1 MIPSTAVIT
10 AVVAIVCYLGTLT
23 TASNV
28 ANLDNAHQFNTL
40 CKLIRF
46 PEATLTLFASDA
58 DPEPDYTDVL
68 QLNMSVATDNWKT
81 QLSVGKK
88 GARTA
93 DIAKK
98 FSLTTQEIDQTW
110 KNHWDKWI
118 EAHDAVKDPN
128 KQPDTIKKLHLN
140 KLDAAQHAQA
150 SMLIRQA
157 AAAAEELYIEAQA
170 LKEQT
175 SKVTPVTA
183 KTTLTQAVYGATA
196 TAAAYDNSKAWT
208 AYNNNRGTA
217 CDDTKATSA
226 AATLLC
232 LCAKAAADQVDEPCV
247 KTQTASSTWTTGS
260 TNDLTTNFNEI
271 LGHCPKIGNFQLTS
285 SILKQITTDI
295 RQAIRIKSGAG
306 YFGAVVTSTCG
317 GTSSDGVCVKYNSY
331 TAEPTSHK
339 GKIKWLD
346 DLEDLAIKLD
356 NQEQAIS
363 KFNQIAAAIKTA
375 RNSAF
380 KTPQIIKA
388 YATPQAFRT
397 FSSKTDTGDS
407 TATKEKQDEAE
418 EKECNKIDKQTD
430 CQNPCKWDK
439 DKKDDKKRCTLSD
452 EDKKQVEKAE
462 R

>member
-23 TASNV
+23 TASDV

-46 PEATLTLFASDA
+46 PEAAVTLFASDA
-58 DPEPDYTDVL
+58 DPEADYTDVL
-68 QLNMSVATDNWKT
+68 QLNMSVAPENWKT

-88 GARTA
+88 GASTA
-93 DIAKK
+93 DIAKI

-110 KNHWDKWI
+110 QNHWDKWI
-118 EAHDAVKDPN
+118 EAHDAVKEPN
-128 KQPDTIKKLHLN
+128 KQPDTIKKFHLN

-150 SMLIRQA
+150 SMLIRKA
-157 AAAAEELYIEAQA
+157 AAAAEDLYIQAQA

-175 SKVTPVTA
+175 SKVTPATA
-183 KTTLTQAVYGATA
+183 KKTLTQAVYGPTA
-196 TAAAYDNSKAWT
+196 TAAAYENSKAWT

-232 LCAKAAADQVDEPCV
+232 LCAKAAADQVDEACF

-285 SILKQITTDI
+285 SILKQITNDI
-295 RQAIRIKSGAG
+295 RQAIRINSNVG
-306 YFGAVVTSTCG
+306 FLGAVVTSTCS
-317 GTSSDGVCVKYNSY
+317 GTSSHGVCVKHNSY
-331 TAEPTSHK
+331 TAETASHK
-339 GKIKWLD
+339 GKVKWLD

-356 NQEQAIS
+356 NQEQEIFI
-363 KFNQIAAAIKTA
+363 FNQIAAAIKTG
-375 RNSAF
+375 RKSAF
-380 KTPQIIKA
+380 KTPQIMRA
-388 YATPQAFRT
+388 YTKPQPSRT
-397 FSSKTDTGDS
+397 VSSKTDTGDS
-407 TATKEKQDEAE
+407 TATKKKKEGAE
-418 EKECNKIDKQTD
+418 EKCNKKDKGTE
-430 CQNPCKWDK
+430 CKTPCKWNDK
-439 DKKDDKKRCTLSD
+439 AEDPKKRCT
-452 EDKKQVEKAE
+452 
-462 R
+462 